1 MAAGSLLLRHMRHLL
16 TGFALAGALLA
27 PGAPA
32 IAMAE
37 AAQHET
43 AQDLLDGERAYRDRC
58 ANCHGPNGDL
68 IPAINFSA
76 GQFRRP
82 MTDAEL
88 SRIIRQGIP
97 NTPMPASNVTEAQ
110 AGQIVAYL
118 RSLAAGKAAVA
129 LKGDTG
135 RGKLVFDGKG
145 NCASCHSV
153 AGVGARKAPDLS
165 NVGAARRAPDL
176 ERALLDPQADV
187 QPNHRSYRVVLQDGT
202 TVTGLLLGYDTFNI
216 RMIDGKEQLRS
227 FAKSD
232 LRSHGFVNSP
242 MPSYKNTLTPQE
254 IADIVS
260 YLSSLR
266 TTTAP
271 AGPGR

>member
-1 MAAGSLLLRHMRHLL
+1 MRHLL
-16 TGFALAGALLA
+16 TGFALASALLA
-27 PGAPA
+27 PCAA
-32 IAMAE
+32 SRAW
-37 AAQHET
+37 AQHET
-43 AQDLLDGERAYRDRC
+43 AQDLLDGQRAYSDRGC

-68 IPAINFSA
+68 IPGINFSA

-97 NTPMPASNVTEAQ
+97 NTPMPASNMTEAQ

-118 RSLAAGKAAVA
+118 RSLAAGKSAVA
-129 LKGDTG
+129 IAGDTA
-135 RGKLVFDGKG
+135 RGKLVFSGKG
-145 NCASCHSV
+145 NCTSCHSV
-153 AGVGARKAPDLS
+153 AGVGARKAPDLG
-165 NVGAARRAPDL
+165 NVGQARRAPDL

-202 TVTGLLLGYDTFNI
+202 TVTGWLLGYDTFNI
-216 RMIDGKEQLRS
+216 RLLDGKEQLRS

-232 LRSHGFVNSP
+232 LKSHGFIESP
-242 MPSYKNTLTPQE
+242 MPSYKTTLTPQE

-266 TTTAP
+266 TSASTVAP
-271 AGPGR
+271 TGR

>member
-1 MAAGSLLLRHMRHLL
+1 MRHLL
-16 TGFALAGALLA
+16 IGVAVACALFAPSRAL
-27 PGAPA
+27 
-32 IAMAE
+32 
-37 AAQHET
+37 AQHET
-43 AQDLLDGERAYRDRC
+43 AQDLLDGERAYGQRC
-58 ANCHGPNGDL
+58 TTCHGPNGDL
-68 IPAINFSA
+68 VPGINFSA

-82 MTDAEL
+82 MTDADL

-97 NTPMPASNVTEAQ
+97 NTSMAGSNVTEAQ

-118 RSLAAGKAAVA
+118 RSMAAGKSAVA
-129 LKGDTG
+129 LKGDIT
-135 RGKLVFDGKG
+135 RGKMVFDTKG

-153 AGVGARKAPDLS
+153 GGVGGRRAPDLS

-187 QPNHRSYRVVLQDGT
+187 QPNHRYYRVVLNDGT
-202 TVTGLLLGYDTFNI
+202 TVNGWLLGYDTFYV
-216 RMIDGKEQLRS
+216 RLIDGKEQLRS

-232 LRSHGFVNSP
+232 LKSHGFVNTP

-266 TTTAP
+266 TTTTPP
-271 AGPGR
+271 ATFGR